1 MASPLRQISAL
12 FGRARPRLSLVVI
25 LHDMPDQAQRTLF
38 SLSPRYQR
46 DVSRRDY
53 EVIVVENASE
63 RTLGREKVLQHGDN
77 FSYFL
82 REQPAPSPV
91 FAINFGAAQARGD
104 MIGIMVDGAR
114 MLTPG
119 AVKYILMA
127 GRLSPFAVAAIPGY
141 HLGRQL
147 QQDAALSGHDA
158 QEDLRLLA
166 QIGWPEDGYRLF
178 EIACFSATSRPGFF
192 RYPGES
198 NCLSVPRSIWE
209 EIGGC
214 DERFDLPGGGLV
226 NLDLYKRVA
235 EHRRTVLVNLIG
247 EGCCHQFHG
256 GVTTSTRSEAREQLV
271 ADQVAQYVA
280 LRGRKYRNPRV
291 RSISLGLVPDAALEF
306 VRRSVERAQQ
316 DLLEEEEGR
325 S

>member
-1 MASPLRQISAL
+1 MVSTLRQISAL
-12 FGRARPRLSLVVI
+12 LGRARPRLSLVVI
-25 LHDMPDQAQRTLF
+25 LHDMPEQAQRTLF
-38 SLSPRYQR
+38 SLSARYQQ
-46 DVSRRDY
+46 DVSEKDY

-63 RTLGREKVLQHGDN
+63 RTLGREKALQYGNN

-82 REQPAPSPV
+82 RREAAPSPV
-91 FAINFGAAQARGD
+91 LAINFGAAKARGD
-104 MIGIMVDGAR
+104 MLGIMVDGAR

-127 GRLSPFAVAAIPGY
+127 RQLSPFAVAAIPGY
-141 HLGRQL
+141 HLGEQL
-147 QQDAALSGHDA
+147 QQDAALAGHDE
-158 QEDLRLLA
+158 QEDRKLLE

-198 NCLSVPRSIWE
+198 NCLCMPRSIWE
-209 EIGGC
+209 ETGGC

-226 NLDLYKRVA
+226 NLDLFKRVA
-235 EHRRTVLVNLIG
+235 EHEQTLLVNLIG
-247 EGCCHQFHG
+247 EGCFHQFHG
-256 GVTTSTRSEAREQLV
+256 GVTTSTRSEAREKRM

-280 LRGRKYRNPRV
+280 LRGRRYRNPRV
-291 RSISLGLVPDAALEF
+291 RSISLGMVPDGALEF
-306 VRRSVERAQQ
+306 VRQSAERAQA
-316 DLLEEEEGR
+316 DLREEQAEQ